1 MLLFLRVEHLRYP
14 LQKVEKIPYLEEG
27 DSKEEPQISPYIAE
41 EISEGELDI
50 LLYLVD
56 LVWCIDGD
64 AREDII
70 RMLYFPQRIALHWA
84 KPGH

>member
-1 MLLFLRVEHLRYP
+1 M
-14 LQKVEKIPYLEEG
+14 EEG
-27 DSKEEPQISPYIAE
+27 DSKEEPQISPYVAE

-64 AREDII
+64 AGEDII
-70 RMLYFPQRIALHWA
+70 SMFYFAQRIALHWA
-84 KPGH
+84 KPGY